1 MFSFM
6 LAPLED
12 YSDNAMRTLCY
23 RHGADLTFTEMAR
36 VEGFVRRNKPTL
48 AKIKISDNTPVQIQL
63 LVGTEAPLEKF
74 LTNFE
79 PFEGFMG
86 FNLNLS
92 CPSRDVISQGR
103 GSAMVKRVSKTQK
116 LVSIVRKYNHPVSVK
131 IRLGTN
137 AYEKSHKVFLNSIR
151 EVDADFFVVHAKTA
165 EQKSIE
171 PADDSIY
178 PECVDAAKERG
189 SKIIANGGIS
199 SVKKVEK
206 LRGMGVSGVMIGR
219 SAMINPAVFD
229 VLKNGLGF
237 NSPPKKIPLISEV
250 KEEYLKLAESFE
262 SPKKYREN
270 LIPYFSKKS

>member
-12 YSDNAMRTLCY
+12 YSDNAMRTLCF

-48 AKIKISDNTPVQIQL
+48 AKIKISDSTPVQIQML
-63 LVGTEAPLEKF
+63 AGTEEPIEKF
-74 LTNFE
+74 LSTFK
-79 PFEGFMG
+79 PFDGFKG

-92 CPSRDVISQGR
+92 CPSRNVIEQGR
-103 GSAMVKRVSKTQK
+103 GAAMVKRIAKTEK
-116 LVSIVRKYNHPVSVK
+116 LVSIIKKHNYPVSLK

-137 AYEKSHKVFLNSIR
+137 AFEKSHKVYLNSIKSI
-151 EVDADFFVVHAKTA
+151 DADFFVVHAKTA

-189 SKIIANGGIS
+189 SKIIANGGINNS
-199 SVKKVEK
+199 KKVQK
-206 LRGMGVSGVMIGR
+206 LKSMGVGGVMIGR
-219 SAMINPAVFD
+219 GAMINPAIFD
-229 VLKNGLGF
+229 SIKNELEF
-237 NSPPKKIPLISEV
+237 NSPKKEIPLVHAIKS
-250 KEEYLKLAESFE
+250 EYLKLSDSFGAN
-262 SPKKYREN
+262 KKYREN
-270 LIPYFSKKS
+270 LIPYFSKKF